1 MSKLADTHYILD
13 KTYMEDALI
22 IMTIGASFLLMTE
35 TRVSGEFH

>member
-13 KTYMEDALI
+13 KTYMEDAPVI
-22 IMTIGASFLLMTE
+22 ITIGASFSFMMK